1 MKKLILAL
9 SLGLLLPLSA
19 CGSNSGNG
27 GQNTVFSKFDGKL
40 ENGAVLR
47 ILENDTAVKQ
57 GYLKELI
64 AGFNEKYKEY
74 NITAVDANMDEYSD
88 LENDG
93 PYGYGPDVLYQAND
107 SLMKYVYGKHIMPI
121 PVDRLECYSKVDQ
134 NAWNAYKS
142 TVSGTE
148 YTFGVPINIQ
158 ASLMYY
164 REDLLPENNDEN
176 NNGIPDMLE
185 NWSNLYKYSKEIH
198 ENNSSKYGYMKSLYD
213 FYFSSGYL
221 FSYGGYIF
229 GNNGK
234 DSNDIGLDK
243 SEAYKGVK
251 VLRQLASIMN
261 ESCIDNSVTLNQY
274 SKLAQGEYFATMT
287 TPDVKSLFL
296 DEMSLEYQK
305 SGLSKS
311 EADKKANDNLKQIA
325 VPKLPASGDLN
336 DTTGEMIDMK
346 TMGGINGYAISSYTK
361 YPNAAL
367 AFLDYA
373 SSYEMVKRRH
383 EILGIATCREDLANE
398 GDSLSKTLFTQL
410 KDRKI
415 EIMPSIRETS
425 QIWTPAETL
434 CKDIANDPYRSISE
448 QKYLTDDSIKN
459 KLSEVCKQIYE
470 AIHAL
475 Q

>member
-27 GQNTVFSKFDGKL
+27 GQDTVFSKFDGKL

-243 SEAYKGVK
+243 SEA
-251 VLRQLASIMN
+251 
-261 ESCIDNSVTLNQY
+261 
-274 SKLAQGEYFATMT
+274 
-287 TPDVKSLFL
+287 
-296 DEMSLEYQK
+296 
-305 SGLSKS
+305 
-311 EADKKANDNLKQIA
+311 DKKANDNLKQIA